1 MQSGSGGTEGEQ
13 KEQRAPR
20 KARLQFSATYLT
32 PITALP
38 PSASVSLVRQAFG
51 DIHILLLH

>member
-1 MQSGSGGTEGEQ
+1 MQSGGGGGTEGER

-20 KARLQFSATYLT
+20 RARLQFSATYLT

-51 DIHILLLH
+51 DIHI